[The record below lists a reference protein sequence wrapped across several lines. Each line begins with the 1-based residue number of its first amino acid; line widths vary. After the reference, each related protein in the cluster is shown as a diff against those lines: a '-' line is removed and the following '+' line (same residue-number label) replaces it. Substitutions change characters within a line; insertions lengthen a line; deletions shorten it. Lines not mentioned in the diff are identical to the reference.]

1 MTRFLEYTPHQP
13 ELMMAGAPD
22 PEQAGRY
29 RELARRSSPG
39 AIIPEPV
46 PAAPPVVRLTPAQLA
61 IVRARASDRGAD
73 VGCILCRRI
82 VQAIDGDA
90 LRDYHDGD
98 GALGMSVDAQRYHI
112 DQEMKGGVS

>member
-73 VGCILCRRI
+73 VGCILSRRI
-82 VQAIDGDA
+82 VQAITATRCGTTTTETAHSACPSTRSDTTST
-90 LRDYHDGD
+90 R
-98 GALGMSVDAQRYHI
+98 
-112 DQEMKGGVS
+112 K